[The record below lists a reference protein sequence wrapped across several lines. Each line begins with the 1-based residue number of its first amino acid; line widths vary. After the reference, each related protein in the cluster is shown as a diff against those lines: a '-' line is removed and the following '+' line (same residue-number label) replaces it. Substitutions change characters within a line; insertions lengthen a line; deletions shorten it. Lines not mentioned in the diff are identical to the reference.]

1 MIKRRKQRTRTPPLL
16 AFALHSRARGEIE
29 NKLHWTLDVVFQED
43 ADRKRNKH
51 AAQNFSLINKIAL
64 NILKNDLTKNISIR
78 RKKNI
83 ASWNFKYLLMLL
95 KF

>member
-1 MIKRRKQRTRTPPLL
+1 LTGR
-16 AFALHSRARGEIE
+16 E
-29 NKLHWTLDVVFQED
+29 ED

-51 AAQNFSLINKIAL
+51 AAQNFSLINKVAL
-64 NILKNDLTKNISIR
+64 NILKNDQTRNIGIR

-83 ASWNFKYLLMLL
+83 AAWDFKYLLMLL